1 MTTDNTKRFTDR
13 VETYVKYRPSYPKEA
28 IDYLYD
34 RVGLSKGGEVAD
46 VGAGTGKFTRLLL
59 GRGSVVHAV
68 EPNEA
73 MREAAKAELDGSPGF
88 RAVPGTAEAT
98 LLPDGAVAHV
108 VCAQAFH
115 WFDRDKTKEEFKRIL
130 KPGGTVALIWNTR
143 LTSGTPFL
151 EAYDKL
157 LHTFGIDYAKVGH
170 KNISEEALAKFFAP
184 NDMRV
189 ARFPSGQLLD
199 FEALSGR
206 LLSSSYVPMQGH
218 PNHEPMMAELRA
230 IFDRTKNDDGLV
242 SFDYETEV
250 FWGEL

>member
-1 MTTDNTKRFTDR
+1 MDNTQRFTDR
-13 VETYVKYRPSYPKEA
+13 VDTYVKYRPSYPPVA

-34 RVGLSKGGEVAD
+34 TVGLSKGEIAD

-59 GRGSVVHAV
+59 ERGCVVHAV
-68 EPNEA
+68 EPNDA
-73 MREAAKAELDGSPGF
+73 MREAAVHELGERAGF
-88 RAVPGTAEAT
+88 RAVPGSAENT
-98 LLPDGAVAHV
+98 LLPDGSVDHI

-115 WFDRDKTKEEFKRIL
+115 WFDRGKAKAEFKRIL
-130 KPGGTVALIWNTR
+130 KPGGKVALIWNSR
-143 LTSGTPFL
+143 LTRGTPFL

-157 LHTFGIDYAKVGH
+157 LHTYGIDYAKVGH
-170 KNISEEALAKFFAP
+170 KNISEEALAAFFHPAV
-184 NDMRV
+184 MHV

-206 LLSSSYVPMQGH
+206 MLSSSYIPQPGH
-218 PNHEPMMAELRA
+218 PSYEPMMAELRN
-230 IFDRTKNDDGLV
+230 IFERCNDKGLV